1 MNKNARKKATR
12 VTIKDIAE
20 KAGVSKT
27 SVSFAFNDPG
37 RLPEATVQRILEVAE
52 ELGYIPDPVA
62 RSMTSG
68 RTCTLGV
75 LVPQPIPEIIRN
87 PFLSEF
93 LEGVGEVCTKAGFSL
108 MLVPPL
114 EGSMER
120 AIINAAVDGF
130 LTLGLE
136 PFKAAM
142 VVLQKRGV
150 PYVMVDSDP
159 IEGVPAVIVDDET
172 GSRDAMRHVLEAG
185 HKNIAIL
192 AIRSGKEGRYQE
204 YTGTLRRRMT
214 GYLSALEEFDLKLD
228 NRHIRLLECASTAS
242 GGRAGFQALWKGKM
256 RPTALVAMSD
266 IIAIGAKEAARE
278 VGVRIPEDLTVIGF
292 DDLPIAAWIN
302 PPLTT
307 ISQPLRKKG
316 KLAADILVNHI
327 KGEDKP
333 EHHVLNTQ
341 LIVRESVAPP
351 TQDRAST

>member
-1 MNKNARKKATR
+1 MRRNRKIKEDK

-62 RSMTSG
+62 RSMITG

-108 MLVPPL
+108 MIVPPL
-114 EGSMER
+114 EGSINR

-142 VVLQKRGV
+142 VVLKKRAV
-150 PYVMVDSDP
+150 PYVMVDGDP
-159 IEGVPAVIVDDET
+159 VEGVPAVNVDDET
-172 GSRDAMRHVLEAG
+172 GSREAMRFVLSAG
-185 HKNIAIL
+185 HRDVTIL
-192 AIRSGKEGRYQE
+192 AIRSGKEGRYRE
-204 YTGTLRRRMT
+204 YAGTLRRRMA
-214 GYLSALEEFDLKLD
+214 GYLTALSEYGLELD
-228 NRHIRLLECASTAS
+228 GNHVRLLECASTAS
-242 GGRAGFQALWKGKM
+242 GGRSAFQEIWKGKH

-266 IIAIGAKEAARE
+266 ILAIGAMGAARDA
-278 VGVRIPEDLTVIGF
+278 GVRITEDLSIIGF
-292 DDLPIAAWIN
+292 DDLPISSWVN

-307 ISQPLRKKG
+307 ISQPLRRKG
-316 KLAADILVNHI
+316 KLAADMLVKHI
-327 KGEDKP
+327 EGQIEP
-333 EHHVLNTQ
+333 EHLVLRTQ
-341 LIVRESVAPP
+341 LIVRESVGPP
-351 TQDRAST
+351 G

>member
-1 MNKNARKKATR
+1 MRRNRKIKEDK

-62 RSMTSG
+62 RSMITG

-108 MLVPPL
+108 MIVPPL
-114 EGSMER
+114 EGSINR

-142 VVLQKRGV
+142 VVLKKRAV
-150 PYVMVDSDP
+150 PYVMVDGDP
-159 IEGVPAVIVDDET
+159 VEGVPAVNVDDET
-172 GSRDAMRHVLEAG
+172 GSREAMRFVLSAG
-185 HKNIAIL
+185 HRDVTIL
-192 AIRSGKEGRYQE
+192 AIRSGKEGRYRE
-204 YTGTLRRRMT
+204 YAGTLRRRMA
-214 GYLSALEEFDLKLD
+214 GYLSALNDFELSLD
-228 NRHIRLLECASTAS
+228 DRHIRLLECASTAS
-242 GGRAGFQALWKGKM
+242 GGRSGFQKAWKGKYP
-256 RPTALVAMSD
+256 PTALVAMSD
-266 IIAIGAKEAARE
+266 IIAIGAMEAAHE
-278 VGVRIPEDLTVIGF
+278 AGVKIPEDLSIIGF
-292 DDLPIAAWIN
+292 DDLPIASWVN

-316 KLAADILVNHI
+316 KLAADMLVKHI
-327 KGEDKP
+327 EGEIEP
-333 EHHVLNTQ
+333 EHLVLHTQ
-341 LIVRESVAPP
+341 LIVRESVSSP
-351 TQDRAST
+351 S